1 MKYNYI
7 NELSKVE
14 DNFINF
20 CTLREINNKIIDDER
35 IQIIICLIFKYYK
48 IEIYK
53 IEKKKIYED
62 DINIYS
68 NQIIDKSKYYDLG
81 KENKKENKEPELTL
95 ILTLNTYEINKISRD
110 KIKKNV
116 VTIEYFTNQNIIN
129 HQKIIIDFAN
139 KYDSKNLIKNFKKM
153 VENQKQKK

>member
-1 MKYNYI
+1 MI
-7 NELSKVE
+7 W
-14 DNFINF
+14 
-20 CTLREINNKIIDDER
+20 
-35 IQIIICLIFKYYK
+35 
-48 IEIYK
+48 
-53 IEKKKIYED
+53 EKKIPK
-62 DINIYS
+62 
-68 NQIIDKSKYYDLG
+68 
-81 KENKKENKEPELTL
+81 LTL

-153 VENQKQKK
+153 IENQKQNKQD

>member
-1 MKYNYI
+1 MI
-7 NELSKVE
+7 W
-14 DNFINF
+14 
-20 CTLREINNKIIDDER
+20 
-35 IQIIICLIFKYYK
+35 
-48 IEIYK
+48 
-53 IEKKKIYED
+53 EKKIPK
-62 DINIYS
+62 
-68 NQIIDKSKYYDLG
+68 
-81 KENKKENKEPELTL
+81 LTL

-153 VENQKQKK
+153 VEKFKLKKREEL

>member
-1 MKYNYI
+1 MI
-7 NELSKVE
+7 W
-14 DNFINF
+14 
-20 CTLREINNKIIDDER
+20 
-35 IQIIICLIFKYYK
+35 
-48 IEIYK
+48 
-53 IEKKKIYED
+53 EKKIPK
-62 DINIYS
+62 
-68 NQIIDKSKYYDLG
+68 
-81 KENKKENKEPELTL
+81 LTL